1 MEEDVTSTR
10 TRRPIALAA
19 IALVAALSLAGCS
32 AAGDDSGS
40 SGESGGLTHIKIG
53 SIPVTDAAVVVLGD
67 KKGFFKDEGLSV
79 EFGNPS
85 AGGSSVVAAVIAG
98 EYQVGYSATLSIFQA
113 IAGGNDLTMIAPA
126 SGSFDDPE
134 KGTND
139 LITSPDLGLH
149 SAKDLEGKEI
159 AVNAAGGFAEMLG
172 KNAVIKAGGDP
183 AKVKWVQ
190 LGFPDQLPALQ
201 SGRIQGF
208 VAGEPFGTLARED
221 GEVTLTNTLYDV
233 SPKEWLLGAWF
244 ASRSATEKDP
254 ALFEKI
260 QRAID
265 ASLKYSVEHED
276 ELRAIIP
283 DFAGIDPKIVDSIRL
298 SNYATPLTVDTLEP
312 MATAAVRTGLLD
324 KAPDLPSLIW
334 KR

>member
-1 MEEDVTSTR
+1 V
-10 TRRPIALAA
+10 ALAS
-19 IALVAALSLAGCS
+19 IALVAAASLVGC
-32 AAGDDSGS
+32 AADSGTNPDS
-40 SGESGGLTHIKIG
+40 TGAPGSLTAIKIG

-67 KKGFFKDEGLSV
+67 KQGFFKDEGLTV
-79 EFGNPS
+79 EFGNPA

-98 EYQVGYSATLSIFQA
+98 EYEVGYSATLSVFQA
-113 IAGGNDLTMIAPA
+113 VAGGNDLTMIAPA

-139 LITSPDLGLH
+139 LITSPDLGFK
-149 SAKDLEGKEI
+149 SAKDLEGKQV

-172 KNAVIKAGGDP
+172 KNAVIQAGGDP
-183 AKVKWVQ
+183 AKVQWVQ

-244 ASRSATEKDP
+244 ASRAATEKNP
-254 ALFEKI
+254 ELFEKI
-260 QRAID
+260 QRAINN
-265 ASLKYSVEHED
+265 SLKYSVEHED
-276 ELRAIIP
+276 QLRKIIP
-283 DFAGIDPKIVDSIRL
+283 DFAGIDPKIADSIRL
-298 SNYATPLTVDTLEP
+298 SNYATPLTLDTLQP
-312 MATAAVRTGLLD
+312 MATAAVRTGLLA
-324 KAPDLPSLIW
+324 KEPDLPSLIW
-334 KR
+334 KP